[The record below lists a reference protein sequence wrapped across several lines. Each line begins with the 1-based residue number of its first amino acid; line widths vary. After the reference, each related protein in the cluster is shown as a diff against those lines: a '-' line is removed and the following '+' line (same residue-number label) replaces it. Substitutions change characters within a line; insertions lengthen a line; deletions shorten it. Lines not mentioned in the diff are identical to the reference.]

1 LLLAILPLS
10 LNVVVVMFVWWCGLG
25 VLDRLC
31 RFVPGFGPEWG
42 SGGIFGLRF
51 HRGVLYFTLSFE
63 AKAYFLSEDYE
74 MVYDFSLVG
83 GGPRS
88 GGDTYNA
95 VAAVDDEIFFGGW
108 VHAPVSF
115 DRGRRELSFVT
126 KYSHLHVYDV
136 SEGRVNL
143 LWKEGA
149 GQKSMW
155 AGEVS
160 EILYDCVNH
169 RLLVARGDGFRN
181 LGVYSFDLEGK
192 RMRCLS
198 DRAALKGAVF
208 LDWAVFN
215 RGGLFFNGLQCVDL
229 VSNEVLDVDVGM
241 GGDVSRDGVGAGN
254 PRILGSMGV
263 TFMGV
268 VAFVK
273 GGMFVGN
280 PLEKSDELGMVF
292 VRLFDFALS
301 QCSPFRSNCLPVRG
315 GLLVAYSSFPDTF
328 SLRRSVVVPSLLV
341 FVAPPMVKVVGV
353 FGVRITSMEKVG
365 SKIVVAGN
373 TTPNRAKP
381 NAVDGGYREVSVL
394 SDEIVDRRPPP
405 YHVSLS
411 GGVVRGG
418 VWGGFPLTG
427 YRNASLKIFASRS
440 NGLKVFEYDMEL
452 PVAGEPLVTKYQLN
466 EGRNV
471 IDLGGFHG
479 VVSFMFEKVDEKSI
493 IFLEFS

>member
-1 LLLAILPLS
+1 LD
-10 LNVVVVMFVWWCGLG
+10 
-25 VLDRLC
+25 VLDRLY

-74 MVYDFSLVG
+74 MTYDFALVG
-83 GGPRS
+83 SGPRS

-108 VHAPVSF
+108 VHAPASF
-115 DRGRRELSFVT
+115 DRRRRELSFVT
-126 KYSHLHVYDV
+126 KYSHLHGYDV
-136 SEGRVNL
+136 SEGRVDL

-149 GQKSMW
+149 GQKSTW

-160 EILYDCVNH
+160 EILYDGANH
-169 RLLVARGDGFRN
+169 RLLIARGDGFRN

-192 RMRCLS
+192 KMTCLS
-198 DRAALKGAVF
+198 DRAALKGTIF

-215 RGGLFFNGLQCVDL
+215 RGGLLFNGLQRVDL
-229 VSNEVLDVDVGM
+229 VSKEILNVDVSM

-254 PRILGSMGV
+254 PRVLGSMGV
-263 TFMGV
+263 TSMGV

-280 PLEKSDELGMVF
+280 PLENFDEFGMVF

-315 GLLVAYSSFPDTF
+315 GLLVAYNSFPDTF
-328 SLRRSVVVPSLLV
+328 SLRWSVVVPSLLV

-353 FGVRITSMEKVG
+353 FGARITSMEKVG

-373 TTPNRAKP
+373 TTPNTAKP
-381 NAVDGGYREVSVL
+381 NAVDGGYREISVL
-394 SDEIVDRRPPP
+394 SDDVIDRRPPP

-411 GGVVRGG
+411 GGIIRSN

-427 YRNASLKIFASRS
+427 YRNASLNIFVSKS
-440 NGLKVFEYDMEL
+440 NVLSVFEYDMEL
-452 PVAGEPLVTKYQLN
+452 PVVGEPLVTKYQLN
-466 EGRNV
+466 EGKNV
-471 IDLGGFHG
+471 IDLEGFHG
-479 VVSFMFEKVDEKSI
+479 IVSFMFKEVDEKSI
-493 IFLEFS
+493 IFLKFS